1 VRFEDILE
9 SHEKQKEDESS
20 LKFPDSVT
28 NEFLDEL
35 PDNPSSQ
42 YSKSE
47 AGKTRFTLPVIW
59 IPSEIWG
66 IFAVLVC

>member
-1 VRFEDILE
+1 VTIEDIIE

-28 NEFLDEL
+28 NEFPDEL

-42 YSKSE
+42 HSKSE
-47 AGKTRFTLPVIW
+47 AGKLNN
-59 IPSEIWG
+59 
-66 IFAVLVC
+66 AVA